1 MKKMLKTMRT
11 CPNPLPP
18 QSFLMIEQPKKPLNK
33 KSKKNF
39 SSPTNVNNTPEI
51 NKKKRKPPFRLD
63 NNTDSLLRFATLN
76 VRGLNDTD
84 KQDTLM
90 DMIQD
95 LKLDVLGIS
104 ETNLKASA
112 SKHFSNRLSNHVF
125 YSTAANDDKLLGIG
139 TGLIISKELNRH
151 VQRFETYTN
160 RACFVDLFFRGN
172 NRMRLIQVYLHAS
185 HIPQNR
191 TEITQLHNTIDHWI
205 DEGNKGQ
212 FKILVMGDFNL
223 NTENYYRDNLTTAK
237 WKYQIMNTLH
247 QNNFRDS
254 ISFFQD
260 DFDDIQTFINSQ
272 GPDIRIDY
280 IWINEDLLIN
290 SINSTVL
297 DVIHINT
304 DHRMV
309 TLSLFKEDFFRQ
321 ASLNKI
327 RQRNRIMKK
336 NTRQIFLYQDMEPD
350 DWEEYTNETRK
361 IWGNDHLMI
370 QNFGSHQDSEDFK
383 QERLNQEWNRLQ
395 NSILNAAN
403 AKIKSKPVPCRPTN
417 RSTDLQASLLHNDL
431 KFITRVYMRISKWIK
446 NDNLHQIY
454 EFWNEFKILS
464 HKTSDKTYRK
474 VKLVLERHKIDDSLP
489 RLMTSR
495 VEVVTLLAD
504 LLEVK
509 SILQTKYKLAARS
522 FKDKKIKDYI
532 QQRCDDYQDNKR
544 RMINSLTEKNLK
556 KISIETVY
564 KKDNEVEVLITDP
577 DIVMKE
583 TNQHFQTIA
592 GAVNKEKILVEGD
605 HWYKQY
611 DPKTMNINAD
621 IYKDL
626 MQIPSW
632 EDWLLV
638 IKELPSGKA
647 AGKSGI
653 SYEMIKHLSE
663 EMQISVYNLVCSS
676 ISTGRIPD
684 AWNEATVYPIP
695 KLKPFNANLS
705 NTRPITLLE
714 TVQKITVSIIN
725 KRLSTILRDNNVLKG
740 NQFAGLPLSSTFEPI
755 RVIKGIIQD
764 AEEYNKELWLLS
776 QDLGKAYDRVNIYM
790 LERALRRINLP
801 PLFISFIKHLF
812 LHRTNQVFTSYGLT
826 DKYEV
831 KIGIDQGEIIS
842 PLLWCIYYDPLL
854 TEVEQS
860 KLGYTIQQRYKRN
873 IFDRIFQSKSF
884 STASVAFMDDT
895 QWLSN
900 SQSNLEKI
908 LTIADSFYKLNDIQ
922 VNKDKSELLVRTVK
936 KKHRKKKYRKFNS
949 LKDFEFMDNVIV
961 TDEPPLDYNAE
972 ISLKFGEKLA
982 NDGTICPDSIL
993 IKPKLPNESIR
1004 ILGTYFNIE
1013 NHSKYIEFLIRN
1025 EVINT
1030 VNVMKKKKIT
1040 DKHILYIFNH
1050 VLAPRV
1056 EFWSQVSIISEKI
1069 LNYAMSP
1076 LRRLFKNNSH
1086 LALSAPNA
1094 VMDNSFIYNFRN
1106 LCELQIQSKI
1116 TNFLVQLNS
1125 QGLLQRLTIIQ
1136 LLQIQQQEY
1145 LSKNILAEFPFDKVP
1160 RHYAKNFIFGMLNL
1174 CKNNNILFETSL
1186 LTEFDVTGGD
1196 VTLRS
1201 ILKEDY
1207 RKYKDHLSR
1216 DHIMFLNQITSI
1228 SGNKLLEWREI
1239 DKKTFRTY
1247 HATTS
1252 PLWYL
1257 KVKSITTLNDS
1268 YFLKPE
1274 YIRYEHWRSEER
1286 R

>member
-1 MKKMLKTMRT
+1 MKKTLKMMKT
-11 CPNPLPP
+11 CLNPLPL
-18 QSFLMIEQPKKPLNK
+18 QSFLMIVRPKKPLNK
-33 KSKKNF
+33 KSKKNLP
-39 SSPTNVNNTPEI
+39 SPSNVI
-51 NKKKRKPPFRLD
+51 NIRQNFKKKKRIPFQLD

-125 YSTAANDDKLLGIG
+125 YSTAADNNKLLGIG

-151 VQRFETYTN
+151 IQRFETYTN

-212 FKILVMGDFNL
+212 FKVLVMGDFNL
-223 NTENYYRDNLTTAK
+223 NTENYYRENLTTAK

-254 ISFFQD
+254 IPFFQD
-260 DFDDIQTFINSQ
+260 EFENIGTFINPR
-272 GPDIRIDY
+272 GPNTRIDY
-280 IWINEDLLIN
+280 IWINEDLLLN
-290 SINSTVL
+290 LINSTVL
-297 DVIHINT
+297 DVIYIKT

-327 RQRNRIMKK
+327 RQRHRTMKK
-336 NTRQIFLYQDMEPD
+336 NKRQIFLYQDMESD

-361 IWGNDHLMI
+361 IWENDHLMI
-370 QNFGSHQDSEDFK
+370 QNFGSHHDSEDFK

-403 AKIKSKPVPCRPTN
+403 AKIKSKPISCCPTN
-417 RSTDLQASLLHNDL
+417 RTTDLQASQLHNDL

-474 VKLVLERHKIDDSLP
+474 VKLVLERHKIDNNFP
-489 RLMTSR
+489 RSMTSR
-495 VEVVTLLAD
+495 IAVVTLLAD

-509 SILQTKYKLAARS
+509 SILQIKYKLAARS

-605 HWYKQY
+605 RWYKQY

-632 EDWLLV
+632 DDWLQV

-676 ISTGRIPD
+676 ISSGRIPD
-684 AWNEATVYPIP
+684 AWNKATVYPIP
-695 KLKPFNANLS
+695 KPKPFNANLS

-714 TVQKITVSIIN
+714 TVRKITVSIIDR
-725 KRLSTILRDNNVLKG
+725 KSTR
-740 NQFAGLPLSSTFEPI
+740 
-755 RVIKGIIQD
+755 
-764 AEEYNKELWLLS
+764 
-776 QDLGKAYDRVNIYM
+776 
-790 LERALRRINLP
+790 
-801 PLFISFIKHLF
+801 
-812 LHRTNQVFTSYGLT
+812 
-826 DKYEV
+826 
-831 KIGIDQGEIIS
+831 
-842 PLLWCIYYDPLL
+842 
-854 TEVEQS
+854 
-860 KLGYTIQQRYKRN
+860 
-873 IFDRIFQSKSF
+873 
-884 STASVAFMDDT
+884 
-895 QWLSN
+895 
-900 SQSNLEKI
+900 
-908 LTIADSFYKLNDIQ
+908 
-922 VNKDKSELLVRTVK
+922 
-936 KKHRKKKYRKFNS
+936 
-949 LKDFEFMDNVIV
+949 
-961 TDEPPLDYNAE
+961 
-972 ISLKFGEKLA
+972 
-982 NDGTICPDSIL
+982 
-993 IKPKLPNESIR
+993 
-1004 ILGTYFNIE
+1004 
-1013 NHSKYIEFLIRN
+1013 
-1025 EVINT
+1025 
-1030 VNVMKKKKIT
+1030 
-1040 DKHILYIFNH
+1040 
-1050 VLAPRV
+1050 
-1056 EFWSQVSIISEKI
+1056 
-1069 LNYAMSP
+1069 
-1076 LRRLFKNNSH
+1076 
-1086 LALSAPNA
+1086 
-1094 VMDNSFIYNFRN
+1094 
-1106 LCELQIQSKI
+1106 
-1116 TNFLVQLNS
+1116 LNS
-1125 QGLLQRLTIIQ
+1125 
-1136 LLQIQQQEY
+1136 
-1145 LSKNILAEFPFDKVP
+1145 S
-1160 RHYAKNFIFGMLNL
+1160 H
-1174 CKNNNILFETSL
+1174 
-1186 LTEFDVTGGD
+1186 
-1196 VTLRS
+1196 
-1201 ILKEDY
+1201 
-1207 RKYKDHLSR
+1207 
-1216 DHIMFLNQITSI
+1216 
-1228 SGNKLLEWREI
+1228 
-1239 DKKTFRTY
+1239 
-1247 HATTS
+1247 
-1252 PLWYL
+1252 
-1257 KVKSITTLNDS
+1257 
-1268 YFLKPE
+1268 
-1274 YIRYEHWRSEER
+1274 
-1286 R
+1286 